1 MNTYSVFKHLAFRL
15 DPEFTHDSTLK
26 IANTSPWLA
35 SFFNATKPNEK
46 LELKTPVLTF
56 PFPVGVAAG
65 FDKNAI
71 AIPFFEKL
79 GFGALEVG
87 TVTKKPQIG
96 NPKPRIS
103 RHPSINSL
111 QNAMGFPNSGADKIF
126 KNMTENL
133 PKKMKLGTNIGKNKD
148 TSELETPNDYLYL
161 YKKFAPISDYMA
173 INISSPNTPGLR
185 SFQKKDKLKP
195 IVEAISSG
203 QKESKKKP
211 TFLKIAPD
219 LEESEIRMICELAKE
234 FSLDGIIATNTTIQH
249 NFGAGG
255 VSGDYIK
262 PYSQK
267 ARKIACDVLREDPT
281 QTVIG
286 VGGISS
292 YNEIKQFWKQG
303 GLFTQIYT
311 SFIYHGPNLL
321 KEIEKSILG
330 DLSRLGLENLDQ
342 LIEFYRNEK

>member
-26 IANTSPWLA
+26 LANKSPWLA
-35 SFFNATKPNEK
+35 NIFKSPKPNKK
-46 LELKTPVLTF
+46 LELKTPVLNF

-65 FDKNAI
+65 FDKNAL
-71 AIPFFEKL
+71 AIPFFENL

-87 TVTKKPQIG
+87 TITKKPQAG

-126 KNMTENL
+126 ENMTENL
-133 PKKMKLGTNIGKNKD
+133 PKRMKLGANIGKNKE
-148 TSELETPNDYLYL
+148 TSELDTPDEYLYL
-161 YKKFAPISDYMA
+161 YKMFAPISDYMA

-185 SFQKKDKLKP
+185 AFQKKDKLKP
-195 IVEAISSG
+195 IVEAIFSG
-203 QKESKKKP
+203 QKESEKKP

-219 LEESEIRMICELAKE
+219 LEEAEIKMICELVKE

-249 NFGAGG
+249 DFGLGG
-255 VSGDYIK
+255 LSGDYIK
-262 PYSQK
+262 PYAQK
-267 ARKIACDVLREDPT
+267 ARKIVCDVLREDST
-281 QTVIG
+281 KTVIG

-292 YNEIKQFWKQG
+292 YDEIKEFWKQG

-321 KEIEKSILG
+321 KEIEKSILKDMNSLG
-330 DLSRLGLENLDQ
+330 CEDLNQ
-342 LIEFYRNEK
+342 LIEFYRNGN